1 MKTPFLIFL
10 LFLCGGFSA
19 VAQPSGNPLVFGEN
33 RLTLITP
40 TLFRLEFAHDGKFI
54 DDPTI
59 FAYDRSNLLPA
70 DRFEVR
76 ALGGDRYEITTEALR
91 IVYEHDGFPFGLHNF
106 AAYYKLNGKEKKFTN
121 RCIFRNNLGGP
132 VETLDR
138 VTGEIPMQD
147 GLLSRDGWYVID
159 DERSDLLV
167 DGWLRPRD
175 TRSHVQDQYCFVY
188 GNDYKAALADL
199 GAIGGRVPMTRK
211 YIHGVWYCRY
221 WDYTSE
227 EFLSIIDGYEQ
238 NDFPLDNLVFDMG
251 WHTYDAKIGTGHA
264 GSRSWT
270 GYTWERKR
278 IPDPGAL
285 IAEVHRRGVTV
296 SLNDHPHDGIRP
308 HEEMYGA
315 FMKDM
320 GADPAKPLLFDLGDR
335 KYMET
340 FFKHA
345 HHTTEDMGVD
355 FWWLD
360 WQQNYLYPEVRGY
373 RSTSLQWINELYYRE
388 TERKGLRGAGY
399 SRWAGWG
406 DHRHPIQFSGDLID
420 FPIVNKRLFLPIRQ
434 LLLDSRQ
441 GLSFTGPEQ
450 LSVRDRILE
459 LTRMQGFQSATAFL
473 DILNALATAN
483 RKVLMSN
490 LCDSKNIV
498 HTSKSRRIAKVC
510 DYIEKNLCQNIRL
523 TDVAGL
529 VNMSESAFSHFF
541 KKRTNISY
549 ITFVNNM
556 RISKACQLLANT
568 TLSASE
574 ICYACGFNNKSNF
587 IRIFTKKKNMTPIEY
602 REYISQMLIKY

>member
-1 MKTPFLIFL
+1 MRRVFP
-10 LFLCGGFSA
+10 
-19 VAQPSGNPLVFGEN
+19 PSHSLRATRSFFGEN

-54 DDPTI
+54 DDPTY
-59 FAYDRSNLLPA
+59 FAYDRGSLLPA
-70 DRFEVR
+70 SEFRVR
-76 ALGGDRYEITTEALR
+76 ELGGNRYEISTSALR

-167 DGWLRPRD
+167 DGWLCPRD
-175 TRSHVQDQYCFVY
+175 TKSHVQDQYCFVY

-199 GAIGGRVPMTRK
+199 GAISGRVPMTRK

-227 EFLSIIDGYEQ
+227 EFLSIIDGYEE

-308 HEEMYGA
+308 HEEMYAA
-315 FMKDM
+315 FMADM
-320 GADPAKPLLFDLGDR
+320 GADPRPPAAFRPRRPEIHGDVFQ
-335 KYMET
+335 T
-340 FFKHA
+340 CA
-345 HHTTEDMGVD
+345 PC
-355 FWWLD
+355 L
-360 WQQNYLYPEVRGY
+360 RGY
-373 RSTSLQWINELYYRE
+373 GRRFLVARLAAELP
-388 TERKGLRGAGY
+388 LSRGARLPLHVVAVDQRALLPPDRAQRGCAAPVTAAGRVGATIAIRSS
-399 SRWAGWG
+399 SRATPRPTGKCWLLRLSSRLPAATRAATTGRMISAG
-406 DHRHPIQFSGDLID
+406 SAA
-420 FPIVNKRLFLPIRQ
+420 IR
-434 LLLDSRQ
+434 
-441 GLSFTGPEQ
+441 
-450 LSVRDRILE
+450 
-459 LTRMQGFQSATAFL
+459 
-473 DILNALATAN
+473 
-483 RKVLMSN
+483 
-490 LCDSKNIV
+490 
-498 HTSKSRRIAKVC
+498 
-510 DYIEKNLCQNIRL
+510 
-523 TDVAGL
+523 
-529 VNMSESAFSHFF
+529 
-541 KKRTNISY
+541 
-549 ITFVNNM
+549 
-556 RISKACQLLANT
+556 
-568 TLSASE
+568 
-574 ICYACGFNNKSNF
+574 
-587 IRIFTKKKNMTPIEY
+587 TP
-602 REYISQMLIKY
+602 S

>member
-1 MKTPFLIFL
+1 MKYPFLIFL

-54 DDPTI
+54 DDPTY
-59 FAYDRSNLLPA
+59 FAYDRGSLLPA
-70 DRFEVR
+70 SEFRVR
-76 ALGGDRYEITTEALR
+76 ELGGNRYEISTSALR

-167 DGWLRPRD
+167 DGWLCPRD
-175 TRSHVQDQYCFVY
+175 TKSHVQDQYCFVY

-199 GAIGGRVPMTRK
+199 GAISGRVPMTRK

-227 EFLSIIDGYEQ
+227 EFLSIIDGYEE

-251 WHTYDAKIGTGHA
+251 WHTYDARIGTGHA

-308 HEEMYGA
+308 HEEMYAA
-315 FMKDM
+315 FMADM
-320 GADPAKPLLFDLGDR
+320 GADPAHPLLFDLGDR

-340 FFKHA
+340 FSNMRTMPPRIWA
-345 HHTTEDMGVD
+345 PISGGSTGSRTTSIPRCAATAPRRCSG
-355 FWWLD
+355 
-360 WQQNYLYPEVRGY
+360 
-373 RSTSLQWINELYYRE
+373 STSSTTARPSA
-388 TERKGLRGAGY
+388 RGCAAPVTAVGRVGVTIAIRSSSRATRRPTGKCWLSRLSSRLPAATRAATTGRMISAG
-399 SRWAGWG
+399 SAA
-406 DHRHPIQFSGDLID
+406 
-420 FPIVNKRLFLPIRQ
+420 IR
-434 LLLDSRQ
+434 
-441 GLSFTGPEQ
+441 
-450 LSVRDRILE
+450 
-459 LTRMQGFQSATAFL
+459 
-473 DILNALATAN
+473 
-483 RKVLMSN
+483 
-490 LCDSKNIV
+490 
-498 HTSKSRRIAKVC
+498 
-510 DYIEKNLCQNIRL
+510 
-523 TDVAGL
+523 
-529 VNMSESAFSHFF
+529 
-541 KKRTNISY
+541 
-549 ITFVNNM
+549 
-556 RISKACQLLANT
+556 
-568 TLSASE
+568 
-574 ICYACGFNNKSNF
+574 
-587 IRIFTKKKNMTPIEY
+587 TP
-602 REYISQMLIKY
+602 S